1 MRYDKTR
8 LRHAMVWYD
17 TLRQAKLV
25 YAKMVWDKTIPYK
38 ISLWLRLRLR
48 SEQDMIYDKPW

>member
-25 YAKMVWDKTIPYK
+25 YAKMVGDKTIPYK
-38 ISLWLRLRLR
+38 ISHDWN
-48 SEQDMIYDKPW
+48 